1 MVDIGM
7 RYMLLGTRGTDVG
20 HILENVIYLELKR
33 RGYEVYVGKPDELE
47 VEFDTGRRPGGGLR
61 GHPPHQ
67 CTGLA
72 DGDGTMTGKALARLV
87 FRKQFFPLLKNCSW
101 NADIS
106 CIWKERNCCFRQDML
121 FGMIYFIT
129 AGCFS

>member
-1 MVDIGM
+1 MQYLKTLEKYG
-7 RYMLLGTRGTDVG
+7 RYRDAVCAFGNQGADVG
-20 HILENVIYLELKR
+20 YILENVIYLELKR

-61 GHPPHQ
+61 RHPPYQ

-72 DGDGTMTGKALARLV
+72 DRDDTMTGKASVGLV
-87 FRKQFFPLLKNCSW
+87 FRKQFFLLLKNCSW

-106 CIWKERNCCFRQDML
+106 YIWKERNCCFP
-121 FGMIYFIT
+121 
-129 AGCFS
+129 